1 MAASP
6 RKKVLCERAMDRHGR
21 SVLFMDGYTAVM
33 LHEEFATFIEQQ
45 NRLWQKTFAP
55 AIDSAQSNRP

>member
-1 MAASP
+1 
-6 RKKVLCERAMDRHGR
+6 MDRHGR